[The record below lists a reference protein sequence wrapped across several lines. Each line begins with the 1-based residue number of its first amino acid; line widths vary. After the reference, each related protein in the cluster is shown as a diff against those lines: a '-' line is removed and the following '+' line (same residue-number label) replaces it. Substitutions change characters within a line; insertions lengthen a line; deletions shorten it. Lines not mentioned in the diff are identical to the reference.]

1 MLERGFDKMT
11 VDDVAA
17 KAGVGKATVYRRW
30 PSKDD
35 LAVAAM
41 EQLLTV
47 EFPMH
52 DTGSIAEDLR
62 LGYVDILSFANSP
75 EGEAFLRMSIAESI
89 RDERIASAYRA
100 SIERR
105 EEHAR
110 QTFQRAIERG
120 ELRPDFD
127 VDATLQWLGGLLI
140 LRAVTRR
147 AMPPVELADTLVAMT
162 LRGIR
167 APER

>member
-62 LGYVDILSFANSP
+62 LGYVDILTFANSP

-162 LRGIR
+162 LRGIGASDR
-167 APER
+167 